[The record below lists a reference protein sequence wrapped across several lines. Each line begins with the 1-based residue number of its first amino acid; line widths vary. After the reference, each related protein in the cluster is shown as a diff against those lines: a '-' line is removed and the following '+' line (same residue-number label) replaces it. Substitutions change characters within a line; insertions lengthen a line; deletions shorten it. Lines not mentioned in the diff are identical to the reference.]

1 MSNIIPTQVSVSGE
15 AIYPH
20 LQKPD
25 VRFSELGEYKVT
37 LKVSKQDATNMVKQI
52 DQAIV
57 DSLAKAEKETKGKK
71 VKEAPKPY
79 TEESNFV
86 FFKFKMKAS
95 GVNRKTQEKF
105 SQRPTLLDAKKNPIS
120 ADTSIWGGSI
130 MKVAYQ
136 PMPYFTPML
145 GAGISLRLKAVQVT
159 KLVQG
164 KSDNNIFKEEDGFEN
179 KSNSESEISNVPVSE
194 IQASSDF

>member
-1 MSNIIPTQVSVSGE
+1 MSDIIPTQVSVAGE
-15 AIYPH
+15 SIYPH
-20 LQKPD
+20 LVKPD
-25 VRFSELGEYKVT
+25 VRFNELGEYKVT

-57 DSLAKAEKETKGKK
+57 DSLAKAEKDTKGKK
-71 VKEAPKPY
+71 VKDAPKPY
-79 TEESNFV
+79 TEESDFV

-105 SQRPTLLDAKKNPIS
+105 SQRPTLFDAKKNPIS

-136 PMPYFTPML
+136 AVPYFTPML
-145 GAGISLRLKAVQVT
+145 GAGVSLRLKAVQVI

-164 KSDNNIFKEEDGFEN
+164 KSDNNIFKEEDGFTSQSTGSEN
-179 KSNSESEISNVPVSE
+179 SNAPKVQEG
-194 IQASSDF
+194 SDF

>member
-1 MSNIIPTQVSVSGE
+1 MSDIIPTQVSVAGE
-15 AIYPH
+15 SIYPH
-20 LQKPD
+20 LVKPD
-25 VRFSELGEYKVT
+25 VRFNELGEYKVT

-57 DSLAKAEKETKGKK
+57 DSLAKAEKDTKGKK
-71 VKEAPKPY
+71 VKDAPKPY
-79 TEESNFV
+79 TEESDFV

-105 SQRPTLLDAKKNPIS
+105 SQRPTLFDAKKNPIS

-136 PMPYFTPML
+136 AVPYFTPML
-145 GAGISLRLKAVQVT
+145 GAGVSLRLKAVQVI

-164 KSDNNIFKEEDGFEN
+164 KSDNNIFKEEDGFES
-179 KSNSESEISNVPVSE
+179 KSTGSENSNAPEVQE
-194 IQASSDF
+194 SSDF

>member
-1 MSNIIPTQVSVSGE
+1 MSDIIPTQVSVAGE
-15 AIYPH
+15 SIYPH
-20 LQKPD
+20 LVKPD
-25 VRFSELGEYKVT
+25 VRFNELGEYKVT

-57 DSLAKAEKETKGKK
+57 DSLAKAEKDTKGKK
-71 VKEAPKPY
+71 VKDAPKPY
-79 TEESNFV
+79 TEESDFV

-105 SQRPTLLDAKKNPIS
+105 SQRPTLFDAKKNPIS

-136 PMPYFTPML
+136 PVPYYTPML
-145 GAGISLRLKAVQVT
+145 GAGVSLRLKAVQVI

-164 KSDNNIFKEEDGFEN
+164 KSDNNIFKEEDGFES
-179 KSNSESEISNVPVSE
+179 KSTGSENSNAPTV
-194 IQASSDF
+194 QTSSDF

>member
-1 MSNIIPTQVSVSGE
+1 MSDTIPTQVSVAGE
-15 AIYPH
+15 SIYPH
-20 LQKPD
+20 LVKPD
-25 VRFSELGEYKVT
+25 VRFNELGEYKVT

-57 DSLAKAEKETKGKK
+57 DSLAKAEKDTKGKK
-71 VKEAPKPY
+71 VKDAPKPY
-79 TEESNFV
+79 TEESDFV

-105 SQRPTLLDAKKNPIS
+105 SQRPTLFDAKKNPIS

-136 PMPYFTPML
+136 PVPYYTPML
-145 GAGISLRLKAVQVT
+145 GAGVSLRLKAVQVI

-164 KSDNNIFKEEDGFEN
+164 KSDNNIFKEEDGFES
-179 KSNSESEISNVPVSE
+179 KSTGSENSNAPTV
-194 IQASSDF
+194 QTSSDF

>member
-1 MSNIIPTQVSVSGE
+1 MSDIIPTQVSVAGE

-20 LQKPD
+20 LVKPD

-57 DSLAKAEKETKGKK
+57 DSLAKAEKDTKGKK
-71 VKEAPKPY
+71 VKDAPKPY
-79 TEESNFV
+79 TEESDFV

-105 SQRPTLLDAKKNPIS
+105 SQRPTLFDAKKNPLP
-120 ADTSIWGGSI
+120 ADVAIWGGSI

-136 PMPYFTPML
+136 EIPYYTPML
-145 GAGISLRLKAVQVT
+145 GAGVSLRMKAVQVI

-164 KSDNNIFKEEDGFEN
+164 KSDNNIFKEEDGFTSQSTGSEN
-179 KSNSESEISNVPVSE
+179 SNAPKVQEG
-194 IQASSDF
+194 SDF

>member
-1 MSNIIPTQVSVSGE
+1 MSDIIPTQVSVAGE
-15 AIYPH
+15 SIYPH
-20 LQKPD
+20 LVKPD
-25 VRFSELGEYKVT
+25 VRFNELGEYKVT

-57 DSLAKAEKETKGKK
+57 DSLAKAEKDTKGKK
-71 VKEAPKPY
+71 VKDAPKPY
-79 TEESNFV
+79 TEESDFV

-105 SQRPTLLDAKKNPIS
+105 SQRPTLFDAKKNPIS

-136 PMPYFTPML
+136 AVPYFTPML
-145 GAGISLRLKAVQVT
+145 GAGVSLRLKAVQVI

-164 KSDNNIFKEEDGFEN
+164 KSDNNIFKEEDGFES
-179 KSNSESEISNVPVSE
+179 KSTGSENSNAPTV
-194 IQASSDF
+194 QTSSDF